1 MSDSDRRHRLATL
14 AADARYPGWLL
25 AAIAQATLPAHTAGK
40 LTAEQLGQVANAVEL
55 LAEARLTAD
64 QVTAL
69 IAGRRRRSQ
78 GRWRERFWAIA
89 LKAASANAHADAHAN
104 AYSARTNAGSSQRS

>member
-1 MSDSDRRHRLATL
+1 MSDSDQRHRLATL
-14 AADARYPGWLL
+14 AADARYPGSLL

-69 IAGRRRRSQ
+69 IAGCRRRSQ

-89 LKAASANAHADAHAN
+89 LKAASADARAD